1 MINFANH
8 KYELKAMK
16 LEHLTI
22 VNYKNI
28 READLVF
35 SRNVNCFVG
44 NNGMGKTNLLDAI
57 YYMSF
62 CKSFNNVNDSQAIT
76 LGEEY
81 FMLKGLYELN
91 GMPEDIQCGYKSKS
105 KKSFKRGGKEYKRLS
120 DHIGLLPIVMLTP
133 SDSILLNGGS
143 DERRRFMDMVI
154 SQFNKPYLNALIRY
168 NGALQQRNTLLKMD
182 PPCTDWNLY
191 SICEEQ
197 MDFYGQQI
205 HAARRS
211 FIEEFNPVFQE
222 FYHKISLNRESVSL
236 SYTSH
241 FANGS
246 LIPQLNEGMSRDL
259 ALQYTTR
266 GAHKDDLEMLIGEH
280 SMKQMGSQGQN
291 KTFLVTLK
299 LAQFDFLR
307 RMGDTTPILLLDDIF
322 DRLDGDRVE
331 QIIKLVASSRFGQ
344 IFITDT
350 NREYIDRII
359 GHLTDSY
366 KLFSVNDGN
375 YQLISEQ

>member
-1 MINFANH
+1 
-8 KYELKAMK
+8 MK

-28 READLVF
+28 READLDF

-76 LGEEY
+76 HGEEY
-81 FMLKGLYELN
+81 FMLKGMYELN

-205 HAARRS
+205 HAARRL

-222 FYHKISLNRESVSL
+222 FYQKISLNREVVSL
-236 SYTSH
+236 SYSSH

-246 LIPQLNEGMSRDL
+246 LIPQLNEVRSRDL

-280 SMKQMGSQGQN
+280 PMKQMGSQGQN

-359 GHLTDSY
+359 GQLTDSY
-366 KLFSVNDGN
+366 KLFSVNNGN
-375 YQLISEQ
+375 YQLLSEK